1 MSGAE
6 LGFIIWAVVGLVIIG
21 IGIKAIF
28 SKKAVGFWA
37 NVKTVSVKDVRGYN
51 RATGLLFI
59 GYGIVFILLGTPLL
73 CGQNSPFILL
83 SAIGVMF
90 ASIALMVI
98 YSQVITKK
106 FGVE

>member
-6 LGFIIWAVVGLVIIG
+6 MGFIIWAVVGLVIIG
-21 IGIKAIF
+21 IGIKDIF

-37 NVKTVSVKDVRGYN
+37 NVETVSVKDIKGYN
-51 RATGLLFI
+51 RATGLLLI
-59 GYGIVFILLGTPLL
+59 GYGIIFILLGTPLL

-83 SAIGVMF
+83 SVLGVMF
-90 ASIALMVI
+90 ATIALMVI

-106 FGVE
+106 YGVK